1 MSRFR
6 SMLARVSL
14 VALAAAALSASAI
27 TQMASAGD
35 LQTVRERAQSVAD
48 EVTLLE
54 RNLEDLHARR
64 ERLED
69 GIIESSSQIG
79 ALESTIA
86 EVEDE
91 VAAAR
96 DLYIA
101 RAIEAYK
108 GGTTGMRL
116 EMMLAAE
123 SVSELLAVAEM
134 NSVAV
139 SVDQRRLE
147 ELEDAR
153 AEVEGVQD
161 DLDRHKRE
169 QMEVLAEVEAIS
181 AEMAVTLDDRRAL
194 LAELADEVEEL
205 EKQVRREEQLAP
217 EPPPEPVVEPPSTV
231 TPAATPTSDVPEG
244 YVSTGVTF
252 GGVASW
258 YGPGFAGNLTANGE
272 IYDPMG
278 LTAANKE
285 LPFNTLLFVKYNG
298 RGVVVRINDRG
309 PYAGDRIIDLSQG
322 AAETVGMSGIGWV
335 DATIVVK
342 K

>member
-1 MSRFR
+1 
-6 SMLARVSL
+6 MLARVSL

-161 DLDRHKRE
+161 DLDRHKQE

-181 AEMAVTLDDRRAL
+181 AEMGVTLDDRRAV

-205 EKQVRREEQLAP
+205 EKQVRRKEQLA
-217 EPPPEPVVEPPSTV
+217 PEPVVEPPSTV
-231 TPAATPTSDVPEG
+231 TPAATATATSDVPEG
-244 YVSTGVTF
+244 YASTGVTF

-322 AAETVGMSGIGWV
+322 AAKTVGMSGIGWV

>member
-1 MSRFR
+1 
-6 SMLARVSL
+6 
-14 VALAAAALSASAI
+14 
-27 TQMASAGD
+27 MASAGD
-35 LQTVRERAQSVAD
+35 LETVRDHAQSVAD

-54 RNLEDLHARR
+54 RNLEDLHDRR

-139 SVDQRRLE
+139 SIDQRRLE

-161 DLDRHKRE
+161 DLDRHKQE

-205 EKQVRREEQLAP
+205 EKQVRREEQLA
-217 EPPPEPVVEPPSTV
+217 PEPVVEPPSTV

>member
-1 MSRFR
+1 
-6 SMLARVSL
+6 MLARVSL

-35 LQTVRERAQSVAD
+35 LETVRDHAQSVAD

-54 RNLEDLHARR
+54 RNLEDLHDRR

-139 SVDQRRLE
+139 SIDQRRLE

-161 DLDRHKRE
+161 DLDRHKQE

-205 EKQVRREEQLAP
+205 EKQVRREEQLA
-217 EPPPEPVVEPPSTV
+217 PEPVVEPPSTV

>member
-1 MSRFR
+1 
-6 SMLARVSL
+6 MLARVSL

-161 DLDRHKRE
+161 DLDRHKQE

-181 AEMAVTLDDRRAL
+181 AEMGVTLDDRRAV

-205 EKQVRREEQLAP
+205 EKQVRRKEQLA
-217 EPPPEPVVEPPSTV
+217 PEPVVEPPSTV
-231 TPAATPTSDVPEG
+231 TPAATATATSDVPEG
-244 YVSTGVTF
+244 YASTGVTF

>member
-69 GIIESSSQIG
+69 GIIESSSKIG

-181 AEMAVTLDDRRAL
+181 AEMGVTLDDRRAV

-205 EKQVRREEQLAP
+205 EKQVRRKEQLA
-217 EPPPEPVVEPPSTV
+217 PEPVVEPPSTV
-231 TPAATPTSDVPEG
+231 TPAATATATSDVPEG
-244 YVSTGVTF
+244 YASTGVTF

-322 AAETVGMSGIGWV
+322 AAKTVGMSGIGWV

>member
-1 MSRFR
+1 
-6 SMLARVSL
+6 MLARVSL

-69 GIIESSSQIG
+69 GIIESSSKIG

-161 DLDRHKRE
+161 DLDRHKQE

-181 AEMAVTLDDRRAL
+181 AEMAVTLDDRRAV

-205 EKQVRREEQLAP
+205 EKQVRRKEQLA
-217 EPPPEPVVEPPSTV
+217 PEPVVEPPSTV
-231 TPAATPTSDVPEG
+231 TPAATATATSDVPEG
-244 YVSTGVTF
+244 YASTGVTF

>member
-1 MSRFR
+1 
-6 SMLARVSL
+6 MLARVSL

-69 GIIESSSQIG
+69 GIIESSSKIG

-161 DLDRHKRE
+161 DLDRHKQE

-205 EKQVRREEQLAP
+205 EKQVRRKEQLA
-217 EPPPEPVVEPPSTV
+217 PEPVVEPPSTV

>member
-1 MSRFR
+1 
-6 SMLARVSL
+6 MLARVSL

-35 LQTVRERAQSVAD
+35 LETVRDHAQSVAD

-108 GGTTGMRL
+108 GGTPGMRL

-139 SVDQRRLE
+139 SIDQRRLE

-161 DLDRHKRE
+161 DLDRHKQE

-205 EKQVRREEQLAP
+205 EKQVRREEQLA
-217 EPPPEPVVEPPSTV
+217 PEPVVEPPSTV